1 MLYRPPFSFTLQRG
15 GVGMTKKQFDRERDY
30 GAVMSIA
37 RAMLKQGCITDKEY
51 NKIDT
56 IFLRKYKPI
65 IGLLR
70 AKSA

>member
-1 MLYRPPFSFTLQRG
+1 MTSEQFS
-15 GVGMTKKQFDRERDY
+15 RERDY

-37 RAMLKQGCITDKEY
+37 RALLKQGCITDKEY
-51 NKIDT
+51 HKIDT

-65 IGLLR
+65 IGELR